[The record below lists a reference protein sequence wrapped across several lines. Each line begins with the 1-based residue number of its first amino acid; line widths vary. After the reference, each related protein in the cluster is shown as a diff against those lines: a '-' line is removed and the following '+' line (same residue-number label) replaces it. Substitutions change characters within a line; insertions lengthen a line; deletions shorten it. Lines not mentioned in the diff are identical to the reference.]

1 MSVPSF
7 GGPWTQEKLEILRQY
22 LDRYTTVLK
31 KRSFRLTY
39 VDAFAGA
46 GTYADLSDE
55 YEEFYELHQGSA
67 QIALEIDDRPFD
79 RFVFIENNMKRVE
92 SLNGLASQYQNRN
105 IRVVPGDANAEI
117 PEFCSSMGTY
127 DRAVVFLDPYAT
139 QVSWTTVEAIAG
151 SGKIDCWILFPLMA
165 VTRMM
170 PTDREP
176 DDATSRQ
183 LDRIF
188 GERDHWQKSY
198 YDSPQLSLFAEEPRR
213 ERLPGSELIADRYRQ
228 RLLTVFSSVASAG
241 RTLKNS
247 KNAALF
253 ELFFAASNA
262 RGLPIANHLLKHW

>member
-1 MSVPSF
+1 MPSF

-31 KRSFRLTY
+31 KQSFRLTY
-39 VDAFAGA
+39 VDAFAGT
-46 GTYADLSDE
+46 GSYADASDE
-55 YEEFYELHQGSA
+55 YADFRDLRRGST
-67 QIALEIDDRPFD
+67 QIAIEISDRPFD
-79 RFVFIENNMKRVE
+79 RFVFIENDMNRVE

-105 IRVVPGDANAEI
+105 ICVVPGDANAEI
-117 PEFCSSMGTY
+117 PEFCSSMAAY

-139 QVSWTTVEAIAG
+139 QVSWATVEAIAH

-188 GERDHWQKSY
+188 GERQHWHKSY
-198 YDSPQLSLFAEEPRR
+198 QDSRQLSFLDNDTRR
-213 ERLPGSELIADRYRQ
+213 ERAPGSEQIADRYRK
-228 RLLTVFSSVASAG
+228 RLLTVFPCVAPTQ

-247 KNAALF
+247 RNAPLF
-253 ELFFAASNA
+253 ELFFAASNP
-262 RGLPIANHLLKHW
+262 RGIPIANHLLKHW